1 MGLKV
6 IDGLKRERKP
16 VLEVDISAWTGTK
29 DVLRFSEPRAADM
42 FPNWDQKRELKIAF
56 PEFPY
61 EMIDQIILLGKTYV
75 LDETDEEVN
84 PIRSFAQLAR
94 NHRDVFVHVLAAH
107 FEAFQ
112 RADVDSGVVAAKNDS
127 SE

>member
-1 MGLKV
+1 MGLSK
-6 IDGLKRERKP
+6 IDGLKLDRKP
-16 VLEVDISAWTGTK
+16 VLEVNLRQWFGQDEII
-29 DVLRFSEPRAADM
+29 RFSEPRAADM
-42 FPNWDQKRELKIAF
+42 FPNWDLKKELKISF

-75 LDETDEEVN
+75 LDDTDEEVN

-94 NHRDVFVHVLAAH
+94 NHRDCFIFVLAKH
-107 FEAFQ
+107 YEAFQ
-112 RADVDSGVVAAKNDS
+112 SGEVEAKVAEAKNAL